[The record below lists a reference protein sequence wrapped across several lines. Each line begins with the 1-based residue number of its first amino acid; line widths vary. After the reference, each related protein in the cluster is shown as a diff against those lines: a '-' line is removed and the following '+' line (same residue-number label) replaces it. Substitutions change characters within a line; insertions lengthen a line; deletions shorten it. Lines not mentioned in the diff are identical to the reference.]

1 MKTLPV
7 AVAAVV
13 MISALGC
20 HRAVTKPSAPAQA
33 GMIRTIAEAL
43 AVLDRRESSTQTLTA
58 TFRLTVHRA
67 DGGEESSRGAVVVAR
82 PDRLR
87 LQIFALGVMTAYDY
101 TANGDRYRA
110 RRPLDGK
117 QSVGRFSERVTDPA
131 DALGEDLRPLFL
143 GAVDRAGAAVR
154 DADDRWIVAVP
165 TATGRRDIEIAK
177 QDGRVLR
184 EALREDGR
192 ERLVI
197 EYADYRDVDGAAM
210 PFTITVSI
218 PEKQLRVAIEVARY
232 TRNQPVEPQLFE
244 F

>member
-1 MKTLPV
+1 MNTLRI
-7 AVAAVV
+7 AVAAAVV
-13 MISALGC
+13 VSMFGC
-20 HRAVTKPSAPAQA
+20 HRVVPKPAPAAQP
-33 GMIRTIAEAL
+33 GMIRTAADAL

-58 TFRLTVHRA
+58 TFKLTVRRA

-143 GAVDRAGAAVR
+143 GAVDREGAAVR

-165 TATGRRDIEIAK
+165 TAAGRRDIEIAK
-177 QDGRVLR
+177 QDGAVLR
-184 EALREDGR
+184 EALREGGR
-192 ERLVI
+192 DRLVI
-197 EYADYRDVDGAAM
+197 EYADYRDVDGGAM
-210 PFTITVSI
+210 PFAITVSI

-232 TRNQPVEPQLFE
+232 TRNQPVDPQLFE